1 MTPYDAGKPLAELAA
16 ELGLP
21 ELVRLSANE
30 NPLGP
35 SPHVLDA
42 IAREAARV
50 HLYPD
55 GGAVALRD
63 ALARR
68 LGVRPDQLVVGNGA
82 DELIGLVAFAA
93 FEPGDEVVVPQPSF
107 EPYATSVVLAGAR
120 AVLSPLAGYETD
132 LDDIRRKVSGRTKAV
147 MLCSPHNPT
156 ATIIRKAPLLAFLD
170 ALGADPP
177 LVVLRGLLRLR
188 GRPRVSQ
195 RRRPSRAL
203 SAPDRAA
210 NLLEDRGARGAPR
223 RLRGGDGRDVRPPE
237 PRARTLQRQPPRP
250 SRGAR
255 RARGRRALGADPA
268 PRPRGAPLPLGGAA
282 EARLYLPAV
291 AGELP
296 ARE

>member
-1 MTPYDAGKPLAELAA
+1 MTPYDGGGKPLAELAA

-42 IAREAARV
+42 IAREAARA

-55 GGAVALRD
+55 GGAAALRD

-156 ATIIRKAPLLAFLD
+156 ATIIRKAPLLAFLAALEDGEHWERTRRHVLEERRFLSEGLQKRGYTFPPSQANFLLVKVPD
-170 ALGADPP
+170 AAALRDKLLHAGLLVRDGADVGFPGH
-177 LVVLRGLLRLR
+177 LRISVGL
-188 GRPRVSQ
+188 
-195 RRRPSRAL
+195 
-203 SAPDRAA
+203 
-210 NLLEDRGARGAPR
+210 
-223 RLRGGDGRDVRPPE
+223 
-237 PRARTLQRQPPRP
+237 
-250 SRGAR
+250 
-255 RARGRRALGADPA
+255 
-268 PRPRGAPLPLGGAA
+268 
-282 EARLYLPAV
+282 
-291 AGELP
+291 
-296 ARE
+296 RE

>member
-21 ELVRLSANE
+21 ELVRLAANE

-68 LGVRPDQLVVGNGA
+68 LGVRPGQLVVGNGA
-82 DELIGLVAFAA
+82 DELIGLVALAA

-132 LDDIRRKVSGRTKAV
+132 LDDIDRKSTRLNSSHTVISYAV
-147 MLCSPHNPT
+147 FCLKKKKRM
-156 ATIIRKAPLLAFLD
+156 AFP
-170 ALGADPP
+170 AG
-177 LVVLRGLLRLR
+177 LR
-188 GRPRVSQ
+188 GRADRESCRV
-195 RRRPSRAL
+195 
-203 SAPDRAA
+203 AA
-210 NLLEDRGARGAPR
+210 A
-223 RLRGGDGRDVRPPE
+223 
-237 PRARTLQRQPPRP
+237 QP
-250 SRGAR
+250 G
-255 RARGRRALGADPA
+255 
-268 PRPRGAPLPLGGAA
+268 
-282 EARLYLPAV
+282 
-291 AGELP
+291 
-296 ARE
+296 

>member
-1 MTPYDAGKPLAELAA
+1 MTPYDAGKPLAALAA

-68 LGVRPDQLVVGNGA
+68 LGVRPGQLVVGNGA
-82 DELIGLVAFAA
+82 DELIGLVALAA

-156 ATIIRKAPLLAFLD
+156 ATILRKAPLL
-170 ALGADPP
+170 
-177 LVVLRGLLRLR
+177 
-188 GRPRVSQ
+188 
-195 RRRPSRAL
+195 
-203 SAPDRAA
+203 
-210 NLLEDRGARGAPR
+210 
-223 RLRGGDGRDVRPPE
+223 
-237 PRARTLQRQPPRP
+237 
-250 SRGAR
+250 
-255 RARGRRALGADPA
+255 
-268 PRPRGAPLPLGGAA
+268 LGGAA

-296 ARE
+296 AREGPRRGGPQGQAPPRGPPRAGRRRRRLPRPPPDLGRPPRGEREAARDIVAGAARPEHSVVGPRQARSAAL